1 MKPNQFTTMLN
12 LETSKKDTYTE
23 SNESVLKIYCDMDGV
38 LTDFDKRF
46 KEVHPWGPKKFTE
59 KNGKDEFWELVDDRG
74 VGFWVGME
82 WMEDGK
88 TLWEYL
94 KSNHNVELLSSPS
107 RAEHSRLGKRLWVR
121 NHKLGAKLNLAYSK
135 NKKKYAAPNHVLI
148 DDRKDNI
155 EGWES
160 EGGIGI
166 LHTSAEDTITKLLH
180 IVAKHGREKRTN
192 S

>member
-1 MKPNQFTTMLN
+1 MQNQFTTKPN
-12 LETSKKDTYTE
+12 STTSNKDTST
-23 SNESVLKIYCDMDGV
+23 SVNDSKLKIYCDMDGV
-38 LTDFDKRF
+38 LTDFNKRF
-46 KEVHPWGPKKFTE
+46 GELSAWSPEKFTE
-59 KNGKDEFWELVDDRG
+59 KNGKDEFWELIDGCG

-121 NHKLGAKLNLAYSK
+121 NHKLGAKLNLAYSY

-166 LHTSAEDTITKLLH
+166 LHTSTEDTIVKLLN
-180 IVAKHGREKRTN
+180 IVYKFNKNAV
-192 S
+192 

>member
-1 MKPNQFTTMLN
+1 MENN
-12 LETSKKDTYTE
+12 SETSKKDTSTK
-23 SNESVLKIYCDMDGV
+23 SNESMLKIYCDMDGV
-38 LTDFDKRF
+38 LTDFDKQF
-46 KEVHPWGPKKFTE
+46 SEIHPWGPTKFTE
-59 KNGKDEFWELVDDRG
+59 KNGKDEFWELVDGRG
-74 VGFWVGME
+74 VGFWVGMP

-94 KSNHNVELLSSPS
+94 KSNHEVELLSSPS

-121 NHKLGAKLNLAYSK
+121 NHKLGAKLNLAYSH

-166 LHTSAEDTITKLLH
+166 LHTSTEDTIAKLLN
-180 IVAKHGREKRTN
+180 IVAQYGREERTN

>member
-1 MKPNQFTTMLN
+1 MKQNQFITMSN
-12 LETSKKDTYTE
+12 LETSNEVTSTK
-23 SNESVLKIYCDMDGV
+23 SNESMLKIYCDMDGV
-38 LTDFDKRF
+38 LVDFNKRF
-46 KEVHPWGPKKFTE
+46 NELHPWDPVKFVE
-59 KNGKDEFWELVDDRG
+59 KNGLNEFWDLIDDKG
-74 VGFWVGME
+74 VGFWVGMD

-88 TLWEYL
+88 ILWEYL
-94 KSNHNVELLSSPS
+94 KANHDVELLSSPS
-107 RAEHSRLGKRLWVR
+107 RAENSRLGKRLWVR
-121 NHKLGAKLNLAYSK
+121 NHKLGAKLNLAYSY

-166 LHTSAEDTITKLLH
+166 LHTSAEDTIVKLLN
-180 IVAKHGREKRTN
+180 IVAKHGREERTN

>member
-1 MKPNQFTTMLN
+1 MKPNQFITMPS
-12 LETSKKDTYTE
+12 LETSKKDTYTK

-38 LTDFDKRF
+38 LTDFDKQF
-46 KEVHPWGPKKFTE
+46 SEIHPWGPTKFTE
-59 KNGKDEFWELVDDRG
+59 KNGKDEFWELVDGRG
-74 VGFWVGME
+74 VGFWVGMP

-94 KSNHNVELLSSPS
+94 KVNHDVELLSSPS

-121 NHKLGAKLNLAYSK
+121 NHKLGAKLNLAYSH

-166 LHTSAEDTITKLLH
+166 LHTSAEDTIAKLLN
-180 IVAKHGREKRTN
+180 IVAQYGREERTN

>member
-1 MKPNQFTTMLN
+1 MKLNQFTTMPN
-12 LETSKKDTYTE
+12 SETSKKATYTE

-38 LTDFDKRF
+38 LVDFNKRF
-46 KEVHPWGPKKFTE
+46 GELSAWGPEKFIE
-59 KNGKDEFWELVDDRG
+59 KNGLDEFWELIDGRG

-88 TLWEYL
+88 QLWNTLKE
-94 KSNHNVELLSSPS
+94 NFEVELLSSPS
-107 RAEHSRLGKRLWVR
+107 RAENSRLGKRLWVR

-155 EGWES
+155 EDWENA
-160 EGGIGI
+160 GGVGI
-166 LHTSAEDTITKLLH
+166 LHTSTENTIECLRKKGIL
-180 IVAKHGREKRTN
+180 
-192 S
+192 

>member
-1 MKPNQFTTMLN
+1 MQNQSTTKPNSTTSSKDIS
-12 LETSKKDTYTE
+12 TSVNDSK
-23 SNESVLKIYCDMDGV
+23 LKIYCDMDGV
-38 LTDFDKRF
+38 LTDFDKQF
-46 KEVHPWGPKKFTE
+46 SEIHPWGPTKFTE
-59 KNGKDEFWELVDDRG
+59 KNGKDEFWELVDGRG

-88 TLWEYL
+88 ILWEYL
-94 KSNHNVELLSSPS
+94 KANHNVELLSSPS

-121 NHKLGAKLNLAYSK
+121 NHKLGAKLNLAYSY
-135 NKKKYAAPNHVLI
+135 NKKKYAAPNHILI

-166 LHTSAEDTITKLLH
+166 LHTSAEDTIVKLLN
-180 IVAKHGREKRTN
+180 IVAKHGREKGTN

>member
-1 MKPNQFTTMLN
+1 M
-12 LETSKKDTYTE
+12 
-23 SNESVLKIYCDMDGV
+23 LKIYCDMDGV
-38 LTDFDKRF
+38 LTDFDKQF
-46 KEVHPWGPKKFTE
+46 SEIHPWNPTKFTE
-59 KNGKDEFWELVDDRG
+59 KNGKDEFWELIDGRG
-74 VGFWVGME
+74 VGFWVGMK

-88 TLWEYL
+88 ILWEYL
-94 KSNHNVELLSSPS
+94 KTNHNVELLSSPS

-121 NHKLGAKLNLAYSK
+121 NHKLGAKLNLAYSH

-166 LHTSAEDTITKLLH
+166 LHTSAEDTISKLLN
-180 IVAKHGREKRTN
+180 IVAQYGRKERTN
-192 S
+192 SKAQV

>member
-1 MKPNQFTTMLN
+1 MNNLDVSVEDTFT
-12 LETSKKDTYTE
+12 K
-23 SNESVLKIYCDMDGV
+23 SNELKLKIYCDMDGV

-46 KEVHPWGPKKFTE
+46 NEIHPWSPTKFTE
-59 KNGKDEFWELVDDRG
+59 KNGKDEFWELIDERG

-88 TLWEYL
+88 LLWEYL
-94 KSNHNVELLSSPS
+94 KTNHDVELLSSPS

-121 NHKLGAKLNLAYSK
+121 NHKLGAKLNLAYSY

-160 EGGIGI
+160 KGGIGI
-166 LHTSAEDTITKLLH
+166 LHTSTEDTIAKLLN
-180 IVAKHGREKRTN
+180 IVAQYGRKERTD

>member
-1 MKPNQFTTMLN
+1 MKQNQSTIMSN
-12 LETSKKDTYTE
+12 LDVSNEVTYTK

-38 LTDFDKRF
+38 LTDFNKQF
-46 KEVHPWGPKKFTE
+46 SEIHPWGPKKFEE

-88 TLWEYL
+88 VLWEYL
-94 KSNHNVELLSSPS
+94 KANHDVELLSSPS

-121 NHKLGAKLNLAYSK
+121 NHKLGAKLNLAYSY

-155 EGWES
+155 KGWES

-166 LHTSAEDTITKLLH
+166 LHTSAEDTIAKLLN
-180 IVAKHGREKRTN
+180 IVAQHG
-192 S
+192 